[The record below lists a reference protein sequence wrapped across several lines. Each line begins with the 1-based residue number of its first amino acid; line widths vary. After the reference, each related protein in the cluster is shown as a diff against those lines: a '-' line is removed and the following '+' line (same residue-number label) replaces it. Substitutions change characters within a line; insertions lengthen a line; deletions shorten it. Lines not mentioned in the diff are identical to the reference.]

1 VTVPAAAE
9 ALLSARRAELRRALA
24 AGHPVDPSA
33 LDDTEYGGISL
44 ALPAIVER
52 LTWKT
57 FTKTF
62 HRDPKTGELR
72 GWNVRMEQTGVGG
85 PPVPRTKKGVPRT
98 WGHYRVYPAKGVR
111 LAAGYDNG
119 LLIDYG
125 VRANDFVTR
134 RMRDPLVAV
143 TEGDPSVL
151 LGVSY
156 LDLGLFRLMTP
167 TFFVLVRRGPL
178 TYVPP

>member
-1 VTVPAAAE
+1 MTLPAAAE
-9 ALLSARRAELRRALA
+9 RLLGKKRRELRRALD
-24 AGHPVDPSA
+24 AGHPIELRA
-33 LDDTEYGGISL
+33 LDDTEYTGISL
-44 ALPAIVER
+44 ALPRLIEK

-85 PPVPRTKKGVPRT
+85 PAVPRTKKGAPWT
-98 WGHYRVYPAKGVR
+98 WGHYRVYGGAPAP
-111 LAAGYDNG
+111 YDRA

-125 VRANDFVTR
+125 VPSNDFVTR

-143 TEGDPSVL
+143 EPDDPSVL

-156 LDLGLFRLMTP
+156 LDFGWLRFITP
-167 TFFVLVRRGPL
+167 TFFLLVRRGPL
-178 TYVPP
+178 SYVP